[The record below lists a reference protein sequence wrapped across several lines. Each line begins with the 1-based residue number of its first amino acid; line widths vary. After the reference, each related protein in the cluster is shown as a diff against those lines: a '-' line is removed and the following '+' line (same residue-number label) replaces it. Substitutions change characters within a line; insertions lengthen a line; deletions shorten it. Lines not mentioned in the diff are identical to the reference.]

1 MAMGNAK
8 EKLMQQIMDL
18 KFTSKSLQRQAR
30 RCEKEEKM
38 EKLKAKKAIEKGN
51 MDGAQI
57 YAENSIRKRNEQ
69 MDYLRL
75 ASRHDV
81 VVSQLDTQVKMTAI
95 SKSMG
100 KLDFKLLATGNLQN
114 MSEMMRIRQKYA

>member
-1 MAMGNAK
+1 MGNAE
-8 EKLMQQIMDL
+8 EKLMQQIMDM

-30 RCEKEEKM
+30 KCEKKEKT

-75 ASRHDV
+75 ASRLDAV
-81 VVSQLDTQVKMTAI
+81 IAWLDTQAKMT
-95 SKSMG
+95 SMG
-100 KLDFKLLATGNLQN
+100 KLDFKSLATENL
-114 MSEMMRIRQKYA
+114 